1 MRLNPSQRGDWLS
14 PTEMARLGSP
24 LDLIN
29 EDHYRLRH
37 ICAVLDRLSGK
48 PSREPV
54 DLEQTRGFLRMEL
67 SAHIADEEEDLF
79 PMLRKRCEPED
90 QVERT
95 LDRLSKDHSDHLKGA
110 KSCLAILDGLRSRR
124 PELTMDERAVLRGFA
139 DKKRRHLILE
149 NAILLPLARARLMT
163 TDLRQMLEHMLDR
176 RGLPGGGYHAG

>member
-14 PTEMARLGSP
+14 PAEMARLGSP

-54 DLEQTRGFLRMEL
+54 DLDHTRGFLRMEL
-67 SAHIADEEEDLF
+67 TAHIKDEEEDLF
-79 PMLRKRCEPED
+79 PMLRKRCEPDD
-90 QVERT
+90 QVDKT
-95 LDRLSKDHSDHLKGA
+95 LDRLSKDHAGHLEGA
-110 KSCLAILDGLRSRR
+110 KSCLVILDRFQSQS
-124 PELTMDERAVLRGFA
+124 PELTTDERDVLRRFA

-149 NAILLPLARARLMT
+149 NAILLPLARARLLT
-163 TDLRQMLEHMLDR
+163 TDLRQMLEHMQDR

>member
-14 PTEMARLGSP
+14 PAEMARLGSP

-67 SAHIADEEEDLF
+67 KAHIADEEEDLF
-79 PMLRKRCEPED
+79 PMLRKRCAVED
-90 QVERT
+90 QVDVT
-95 LDRLSKDHSDHLKGA
+95 LDRLSKDHAMHLEGA
-110 KSCLAILDGLRSRR
+110 KSCLAILDRLETQQ
-124 PELTMDERAVLRGFA
+124 PELSSDDQAVLQRFA

-149 NAILLPLARARLMT
+149 NAILLPLARARLVT

-176 RGLPGGGYHAG
+176 RGLPAGGYHAG